1 MMSTSHIRICCCC
14 ATINRVRFLLQ
25 NCPCLHQRGATNTI
39 FGIITT
45 QSSTFLVLRQTL
57 TKSNFRQF
65 TIGRPTHWLN
75 ATLATNKN
83 LKLHATQYWKKRPK
97 SAVGGQPR
105 LHHQHAVVP
114 AQLLSE

>member
-1 MMSTSHIRICCCC
+1 M
-14 ATINRVRFLLQ
+14 TISVYF
-25 NCPCLHQRGATNTI
+25 
-39 FGIITT
+39 
-45 QSSTFLVLRQTL
+45 
-57 TKSNFRQF
+57 K
-65 TIGRPTHWLN
+65 GRPTHWLN

-114 AQLLSE
+114 AQLLSEAQVRNENRRKYPETQSNFTNETLYFIFRAVPSNDISYYQLV